1 MSPATLSFSLSVE
14 MSSGRAWEID
24 AHASC
29 LGIAY
34 PHKPPTCP
42 LLPVVKSLSLSIYP
56 VVIPLPSVSG
66 SICTGKIIKY
76 VNIFLV
82 YPQLHENDRWFS
94 VFLTSES
101 NQHRMVNLHL
111 SSSFVLEACYWMT
124 RSFGIIQGIDSH
136 SCKQRY
142 LLSTFDALKEILQI
156 QHCRYKN

>member
-42 LLPVVKSLSLSIYP
+42 LLPVVKSLSLSLYP

-66 SICTGKIIKY
+66 SICTGKIITFWY
-76 VNIFLV
+76 IDNYIRMTDGSVSFLPVN
-82 YPQLHENDRWFS
+82 QTNTEW
-94 VFLTSES
+94 LTCICP
-101 NQHRMVNLHL
+101 LHL
-111 SSSFVLEACYWMT
+111 F
-124 RSFGIIQGIDSH
+124 
-136 SCKQRY
+136 
-142 LLSTFDALKEILQI
+142 
-156 QHCRYKN
+156 